1 MIQLTWLFAT
11 IATLTRLVDKFFT
24 LTRKQ
29 EKLYSEAVTT
39 RLLFFIDL
47 FEGHVFGKSSKA
59 GIHKLRRDMG
69 EVIRHEYRFTEFH
82 ANVKEQQ

>member
-59 GIHKLRRDMG
+59 GIHTLRRDMG
-69 EVIRHEYRFTEFH
+69 
-82 ANVKEQQ
+82 